1 MQNDDTLLPTM
12 VYFNDDHSNSAK
24 CTEQVSTIIKAK
36 YILISTWQELAHELE
51 NGAEFLVF
59 HDEMITRTN
68 LSIPEFID
76 MITVLDKCTAK
87 PGGTKLKIGV
97 IITTDTPL
105 ANIRT
110 MQKTAVTGILL
121 DFRFYSKEEAAT
133 SINAFVNNI
142 PYWPKH
148 IINSLPGAVKKPQ
161 TPGINLTARQ
171 EQVFN
176 LIRERGASNKV
187 IAKILGISE
196 STVKLHVTET
206 LKKCGVRNR
215 TQLAVFGY

>member
-1 MQNDDTLLPTM
+1 MQNDDTMLPKV
-12 VYFNDDHSNSAK
+12 VYFNDDHSNSIK
-24 CTEQVSTIIKAK
+24 CTEKANAIIKAE
-36 YILISTWQELAHELE
+36 YVLISTWQELAQELE
-51 NGAEFLVF
+51 TGAEFLVF
-59 HDEMITRTN
+59 HDEMISKTDS
-68 LSIPEFID
+68 SIPEFID

-97 IITTDTPL
+97 IITTNTPL
-105 ANIRT
+105 ANIRA
-110 MQKTAVTGILL
+110 MQKTTVTGILL
-121 DFRFYSKEEAAT
+121 DLKYYSNEEAAT
-133 SINAFVNNI
+133 SINAFVNSI

-148 IINSLPGAVKKPQ
+148 IINSLPGAVKKQQ
-161 TPGINLTARQ
+161 TPGINLTTRQ

-215 TQLAVFGY
+215 TQLAVFGH